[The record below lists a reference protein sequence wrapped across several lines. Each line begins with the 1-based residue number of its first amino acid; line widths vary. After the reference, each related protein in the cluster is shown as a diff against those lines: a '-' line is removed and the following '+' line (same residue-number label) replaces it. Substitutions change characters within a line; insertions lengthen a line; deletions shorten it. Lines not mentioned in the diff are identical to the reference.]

1 MVICTQVKMLQQQV
15 IKLRKLLAQ
24 STSDSA
30 VWIPPRD
37 AMWKDMWYIVSTL
50 YIYMY
55 IFIYLYNKLSYAR
68 ILIGSHL

>member
-1 MVICTQVKMLQQQV
+1 MVEQQV

-37 AMWKDMWYIVSTL
+37 TMWKDMWYIVSTL
-50 YIYMY
+50 YIIY
-55 IFIYLYNKLSYAR
+55 IYIYIYIYISVFKLVYTPV
-68 ILIGSHL
+68 

>member
-1 MVICTQVKMLQQQV
+1 MEICTQVKMLQQQV

-37 AMWKDMWYIVSTL
+37 AMWKDMWYIVSTIYKL
-50 YIYMY
+50 YIHIYLFMY
-55 IFIYLYNKLSYAR
+55 IISSVMHAF
-68 ILIGSHL
+68 